1 MAWGEIYRISGGGFV
16 LDVQARVL
24 RTLSTRMVVPLYPL
38 EEASGAV
45 MAKLNPILDLVDGQY
60 VMWTQAMAAV
70 PVREL
75 SEAVAD
81 IPNGREGDVRA
92 ALDMLTESF

>member
-1 MAWGEIYRISGGGFV
+1 
-16 LDVQARVL
+16 
-24 RTLSTRMVVPLYPL
+24 MV
-38 EEASGAV
+38 
-45 MAKLNPILDLVDGQY
+45 KLNPILDLVDGQY